1 MGREYAT
8 GLRNPTGFDW
18 APWDDG
24 LHATENGRDLMGD
37 DIPPDELNRIELGGF
52 YGWPFVHGMGIV
64 DPEFGAGQSARIAGS
79 REPVHAF
86 RAHNAPLGVRFLRH
100 PAHRDLGAR
109 VALVALHGSWN
120 RSVPDGYAV
129 VSLHWTED
137 GRIEERPF
145 LTGFRGETGLIG
157 RPVDVLESP
166 DGEVYVSDAYAGVVY
181 RVSPPRPPTPSG

>member
-1 MGREYAT
+1 
-8 GLRNPTGFDW
+8 
-18 APWDDG
+18 
-24 LHATENGRDLMGD
+24 MGD

-129 VSLHWTED
+129 VSLHWAED

-166 DGEVYVSDAYAGVVY
+166 DGEVYVSDDYAGVVY